1 MEKVVIGFD
10 RTLDGTG
17 GCQSL
22 EQTFGLIL
30 IIHNIFAQLKIDEK
44 KLKLEK
50 KMEFLFFTCSSSWIE
65 AARGRPSATLAIMV
79 IKIIFLDLWNFES
92 DTKHQSAS
100 KSSISVYISRW
111 EWHCTTIFK
120 AQKISRKNGE
130 NATVLLYI
138 TGNNFNLT
146 RKISKLFFA
155 KISPKRHFYGKFRH
169 CQGWRLT

>member
-50 KMEFLFFTCSSSWIE
+50 NGIFILYLFVFLNW
-65 AARGRPSATLAIMV
+65 GR
-79 IKIIFLDLWNFES
+79 
-92 DTKHQSAS
+92 
-100 KSSISVYISRW
+100 
-111 EWHCTTIFK
+111 
-120 AQKISRKNGE
+120 
-130 NATVLLYI
+130 
-138 TGNNFNLT
+138 
-146 RKISKLFFA
+146 
-155 KISPKRHFYGKFRH
+155 
-169 CQGWRLT
+169 QG